1 MLTQAL
7 RSEGIAQL
15 PAIEGEWRGAWD
27 KLLHFTG
34 NKSAD
39 DLLSDIGMGKRIASM
54 VGKKLAVLLAEQ
66 GLKPDPLL
74 ISRERYGG
82 AQEDS
87 LSQGVVTLDGS
98 EGGSVQYASC
108 CRPIPGDRIVGYLG
122 RGEGLVVH
130 AEDCANSKRLMAR
143 DSERFLAVEWA
154 EDMTRAFDTN
164 VAVTVMNGKGVLAK
178 VAAAIAHAEADITHV
193 DMGDEPAQSATD
205 IRFTLSVRDRIHMAA
220 VLRSLRRTPSV
231 VRAQRQKPKG

>member
-1 MLTQAL
+1 M
-7 RSEGIAQL
+7 
-15 PAIEGEWRGAWD
+15 
-27 KLLHFTG
+27 
-34 NKSAD
+34 
-39 DLLSDIGMGKRIASM
+39 
-54 VGKKLAVLLAEQ
+54 
-66 GLKPDPLL
+66 
-74 ISRERYGG
+74 
-82 AQEDS
+82 
-87 LSQGVVTLDGS
+87 
-98 EGGSVQYASC
+98 
-108 CRPIPGDRIVGYLG
+108 GYLG

-164 VAVTVMNGKGVLAK
+164 VAVTVMNGQGVLAK